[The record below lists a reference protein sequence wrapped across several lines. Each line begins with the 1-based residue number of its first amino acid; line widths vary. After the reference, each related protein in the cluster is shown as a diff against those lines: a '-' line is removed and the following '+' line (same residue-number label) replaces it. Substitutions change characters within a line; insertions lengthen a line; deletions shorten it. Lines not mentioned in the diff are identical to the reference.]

1 MIPIKRRVIKVG
13 GGRLYADQCRT
24 AVLRAPNS
32 NEALLVNVLYIP
44 LLGVNL
50 LSGRKLCQRGLIGH
64 FNKHYL
70 WLDDKQG
77 NRVIQAKE
85 YGGVYIVSAITQ
97 GFEET
102 AFTVTESPCQLTYL
116 ASLTYPALPAS
127 EAPFQAEIQAEDANT

>member
-1 MIPIKRRVIKVG
+1 MLRVP
-13 GGRLYADQCRT
+13 D
-24 AVLRAPNS
+24 S
-32 NEALLVNVLYIP
+32 NEALLVNILYIP

-50 LSGRKLCQRGLIGH
+50 LSGRKLCQKGLIGH

-85 YGGVYIVSAITQ
+85 YRGVYIVSVITK

-102 AFTVTESPCQLTYL
+102 AFTITESLCQLTYL
-116 ASLTYPALPAS
+116 ASLTYLALPAA
-127 EAPFQAEIQAEDANT
+127 EAPA

>member
-1 MIPIKRRVIKVG
+1 MLRVP
-13 GGRLYADQCRT
+13 D
-24 AVLRAPNS
+24 S
-32 NEALLVNVLYIP
+32 NEAFLVNILYIL

-64 FNKHYL
+64 FNEHYL

-85 YGGVYIVSAITQ
+85 YRGVYIVSAITK

-102 AFTVTESPCQLTYL
+102 AFTVTESLY
-116 ASLTYPALPAS
+116 
-127 EAPFQAEIQAEDANT
+127 